1 MRPAWIAASGRLL
14 PCGLDVV
21 AKAPLDR
28 VAGQRAAVAR
38 GKQRAARL
46 VGGFAQPAAEYR
58 DGLLGQRRDPF
69 LSAFADR
76 PDVRAGT
83 ELRVG
88 AGEAEQL
95 GDAQSGLDGR
105 EQQRV
110 VAPAGPC

>member
-1 MRPAWIAASGRLL
+1 MV
-14 PCGLDVV
+14 D
-21 AKAPLDR
+21 
-28 VAGQRAAVAR
+28 
-38 GKQRAARL
+38 
-46 VGGFAQPAAEYR
+46 GFANPAAEHR

-83 ELRVG
+83 ELRIG

-95 GDAQSGLDGR
+95 GDPQPGLDGG